1 MTQANENTQD
11 ELKRRHRATLMV
23 IGGFIVLTLLLLVVA
38 FVSHEALYRPLGP
51 PALPGALR
59 IAILF
64 FGFGAITLRRTR
76 FSAMRLQDIAAL
88 RGISGLLATL
98 QGTTVQVAMLG
109 LAIALMGFIGTIL
122 TNNEYEM
129 LRAGLIAIAVLL
141 YCYPR
146 LSAWQRVVRGI
157 EQTGDANASSVKGSD
172 A

>member
-1 MTQANENTQD
+1 MMQAIENTQD
-11 ELKRRHRATLMV
+11 ELTRRHRVTAMV
-23 IGGFIVLTLLLLVVA
+23 IGGFIVLTLALLVIA
-38 FVSHEALYRPLGP
+38 FLAHESLYRPMGS

-88 RGISGLLATL
+88 RGISGLLKTL

-122 TNNEYEM
+122 TDNQYEM
-129 LRAGLIAIAVLL
+129 LRAGVIAIAVLL

-146 LSAWQRVVRGI
+146 LSAWQKVVRGI
-157 EQTGDANASSVKGSD
+157 EQAGDANAPPAKGSV